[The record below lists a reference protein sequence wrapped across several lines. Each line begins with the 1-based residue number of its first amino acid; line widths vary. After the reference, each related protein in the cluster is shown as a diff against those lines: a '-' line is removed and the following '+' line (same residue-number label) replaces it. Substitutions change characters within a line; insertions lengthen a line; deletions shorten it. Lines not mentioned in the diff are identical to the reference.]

1 MNLMIGLKKN
11 MSFKSLIKKEKMIIK
26 TIKYYPLILILIL
39 SLTSNQFSVAQDIAQ
54 PPEKIF
60 SPKQLEMLKTQRTL
74 VKENRASFK
83 KSLSKEQLSIISN
96 KELSK
101 SQRQEA
107 LMSSFSEIQ
116 KTLLKENRESVRG
129 LKSQFAKSLT
139 YKQKIAIK
147 QRGKNLKERREKI
160 KEYKGN
166 MKGQKD
172 KVKERKENIKNRIK
186 KGGGKKK

>member
-1 MNLMIGLKKN
+1 MNLMVGLKKN

-60 SPKQLEMLKTQRTL
+60 SPKQLEMLEIQRTL
-74 VKENRASFK
+74 VKENRTSFK

-160 KEYKGN
+160 KEYKGD
-166 MKGQKD
+166 MKERKD

>member
-11 MSFKSLIKKEKMIIK
+11 MSFKSLIKKRKMIMK
-26 TIKYYPLILILIL
+26 TIKYFSLILIL
-39 SLTSNQFSVAQDIAQ
+39 SLISTQFSVAQNIAP

-60 SPKQLEMLKTQRTL
+60 SLKQLEMLEAQRTL

-83 KSLSKEQLSIISN
+83 KSLSKEQLSILSN

-101 SQRQEA
+101 SQKQEA

-116 KTLLKENRESVRG
+116 KTLLKVNRESVRG
-129 LKSQFAKSLT
+129 LKIEFSKSLT
-139 YKQKIAIK
+139 DKQKIAIK

-172 KVKERKENIKNRIK
+172 KVKERKQNIKERMK
-186 KGGGKKK
+186 KGGGLKN

>member
-11 MSFKSLIKKEKMIIK
+11 MSFKSLIKKRKMIMK
-26 TIKYYPLILILIL
+26 MIKYFSLILIL
-39 SLTSNQFSVAQDIAQ
+39 SLISTQFSVAQDIAP

-60 SPKQLEMLKTQRTL
+60 SPKQLEMLEAQRTL

-83 KSLSKEQLSIISN
+83 KSLSKEQLSILSN

-101 SQRQEA
+101 SQKQEA
-107 LMSSFSEIQ
+107 LISSFSEIQ
-116 KTLLKENRESVRG
+116 KTLLKVNRESVRG
-129 LKSQFAKSLT
+129 LKIEFSKSLT
-139 YKQKIAIK
+139 DKQKIAIK

-172 KVKERKENIKNRIK
+172 KVKERKQNIKERMK
-186 KGGGKKK
+186 KGGGLKN

>member
-11 MSFKSLIKKEKMIIK
+11 MSFKSLIKKRKMIMK
-26 TIKYYPLILILIL
+26 TIKYFSLILIL
-39 SLTSNQFSVAQDIAQ
+39 SLISNQFSVAQDIAQ

-60 SPKQLEMLKTQRTL
+60 SPKQLEMLEIQRTL
-74 VKENRASFK
+74 VKENRTSFK

-116 KTLLKENRESVRG
+116 KTLLKENRESIRG
-129 LKSQFAKSLT
+129 LKSEFTKSLT
-139 YKQKIAIK
+139 DNQKMAIK
-147 QRGKNLKERREKI
+147 QRGKNLKKRRQKI
-160 KEYKGN
+160 KEYKGE

-172 KVKERKENIKNRIK
+172 KVKERKQNIKNRIK